1 VNVDIERRNKM
12 KIKPCIDKNIEIE
25 FDNGIKIKLLEKQG
39 WIEIRAM
46 EDTKIEQI
54 AENVIFLRKEG

>member
-1 VNVDIERRNKM
+1 M